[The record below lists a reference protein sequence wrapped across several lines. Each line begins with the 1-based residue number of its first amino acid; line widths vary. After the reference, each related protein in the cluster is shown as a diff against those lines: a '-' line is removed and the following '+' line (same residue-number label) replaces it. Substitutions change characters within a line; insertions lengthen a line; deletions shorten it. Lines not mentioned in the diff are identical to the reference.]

1 MLNDIK
7 INNTISTVSCWN
19 TSPHFSCA
27 FRDSFHYIKQQ
38 SIREKKKERQRKK
51 RKKNNGVD
59 DTSSNPTQT
68 ELFNECS
75 AISYGDNDTED
86 REAITEQFGMPNP
99 GSAVET
105 VREVKSVLV
114 F

>member
-1 MLNDIK
+1 MSK
-7 INNTISTVSCWN
+7 
-19 TSPHFSCA
+19 PFFSCA

-38 SIREKKKERQRKK
+38 SIRGGK
-51 RKKNNGVD
+51 RKKDKEKKNSGVD
-59 DTSSNPTQT
+59 DTSSNPIQT

-86 REAITEQFGMPNP
+86 REAISEEFGMPSP
-99 GSAVET
+99 SSAVET

>member
-1 MLNDIK
+1 MLK
-7 INNTISTVSCWN
+7 
-19 TSPHFSCA
+19 PFFSCA

-38 SIREKKKERQRKK
+38 SIRGGKKKERQKK
-51 RKKNNGVD
+51 TKNNGVD
-59 DTSSNPTQT
+59 DTASNPIQT

-86 REAITEQFGMPNP
+86 REAISDEFGMPSP
-99 GSAVET
+99 SSAVET

>member
-1 MLNDIK
+1 MPSRQRHVEIFLQLRLQRLIPLHQTAK
-7 INNTISTVSCWN
+7 YK
-19 TSPHFSCA
+19 
-27 FRDSFHYIKQQ
+27 RGG
-38 SIREKKKERQRKK
+38 KKKERQKK
-51 RKKNNGVD
+51 QKKNNGVD
-59 DTSSNPTQT
+59 DTSSNPIQT

-86 REAITEQFGMPNP
+86 REAISEEFGMPSP
-99 GSAVET
+99 SSAVET